1 MTNKQEPR
9 LPTQRQAEEGL
20 FLPGQEV
27 GAQAVRPPHASQIG
41 ILPASPLQVRLT
53 PPDGCGFY
61 DGLLTL
67 LLQLLTQVQLH
78 LRADGKEGERN
89 VAF

>member
-1 MTNKQEPR
+1 MLLR
-9 LPTQRQAEEGL
+9 SA
-20 FLPGQEV
+20 FF
-27 GAQAVRPPHASQIG
+27 
-41 ILPASPLQVRLT
+41 LQVRLT

-78 LRADGKEGERN
+78 FRVDGKEGERN
-89 VAF
+89 WAF